1 MPAERGSETDIE
13 RPLGQRAYDSL
24 KTMILSGQVRPG
36 ERLGE
41 RELAR
46 LIQVSRTPLREALGR
61 LEGDGLVVNRP
72 GQGYFALDFD
82 PRDVAEIYQYR
93 ELLEVHAV
101 RAAARAISAA
111 GAAELRG
118 IVRQL
123 ALLERQPRPTAGEL
137 REEVEVGLR
146 IHEVIAEEA
155 GNRFVRDALLQTYDR
170 LRLLT
175 WIDVL
180 WFDKWSV
187 TRKEHRDL
195 VDAVCAGD
203 ERRAARIAARH
214 VHRSR
219 EGALW
224 VINAQHKERSHAG
237 ARVRERRTS

>member
-1 MPAERGSETDIE
+1 
-13 RPLGQRAYDSL
+13 
-24 KTMILSGQVRPG
+24 MILSGQVRPG

-46 LIQVSRTPLREALGR
+46 LIKVSRTPLREALGR

-82 PRDVAEIYQYR
+82 PKDVAAIYDYR
-93 ELLEVHAV
+93 ELLELHAV
-101 RAAARAISAA
+101 RAVSRSLAPAVVT
-111 GAAELRG
+111 ELRS
-118 IVRQL
+118 IVRGL
-123 ALLERQPRPTAGEL
+123 AAFERQPKPTANEL
-137 REEVEVGLR
+137 REEVELGLR
-146 IHEVIAEEA
+146 IHEVIADA
-155 GNRFVRDALLQTYDR
+155 CGNRFVRDALLQTYDR

-180 WFDKWSV
+180 WFDQWSV

-214 VHRSR
+214 VNRSR

-237 ARVRERRTS
+237 ARVRARRAP